1 MWQVCVMCVC
11 VCYACVCVC
20 VYTCVHARACG
31 PLSRGLNDAKWKPQL
46 NLVGEQQAERK
57 GIVKGGRRHV

>member
-1 MWQVCVMCVC
+1 MVSSLKENKKQWDGKMWQVCVMCVC

-31 PLSRGLNDAKWKPQL
+31 PLSRGLNDAKWKP
-46 NLVGEQQAERK
+46 
-57 GIVKGGRRHV
+57 